1 MMISNKGNAELES
14 TGLLAFVYK
23 WRIPLLIVGLITII
37 CAFIF
42 SSPAFITPLY
52 KSSVIL
58 FPTSTNSISKALL
71 TENASAEKDVMEF
84 GEDEQTERMLQILNS
99 NRIRDKIVSKYNL
112 MEHYEIDTASPYKN
126 TNLYKEYESN
136 VNFRRTEYMAI
147 KISVYDRDASYA
159 ANIANDIA
167 ALVDSTINEIQHER
181 AERALNIVEGEYVKF
196 RNEINQLQDS
206 LKKLMSNGVHDYESQ
221 AEMINRQLAIEL
233 AKGNMAAVRRLENK
247 LEQLSEFG
255 GAYLTLTNALEYDV
269 EQFSLIKAK
278 YKEAKVDAEEILPQK
293 FIVNKAYKAE
303 RKSYP
308 IRWLIVVVSTFS
320 TMLFTLIIILI
331 AENIGKLR
339 KQIRTEK

>member
-71 TENASAEKDVMEF
+71 TENVSAEKDVMEF

-99 NRIRDKIVSKYNL
+99 NRIRDKIISKYNL

-147 KISVYDRDASYA
+147 KISVYDRNPSYA

-206 LKKLMSNGVHDYESQ
+206 LRNLMSSGVHDYESQ

-233 AKGNMAAVRRLENK
+233 AKGNTAAVRRLENK
-247 LEQLSEFG
+247 LKQLSEYG

-293 FIVNKAYKAE
+293 FIVNKAYEAE